1 MAQVQK
7 DGSLVVS
14 HIFLFHPTAAH
25 LVPKKRVRESF
36 LINYWPK
43 SAKRGYRV
51 SKFDSLDLRHAEPA
65 EPQILGL
72 VRVQLNPAILQL
84 WCRDRFAVRKTVDFT
99 RKKKVIGYWNL

>member
-7 DGSLVVS
+7 DSSLVVS

-36 LINYWPK
+36 FINYWPK

-51 SKFDSLDLRHAEPA
+51 KFDSLDLRHAEPA

-84 WCRDRFAVRKTVDFT
+84 WYRDRIAVRKTVEIT
-99 RKKKVIGYWNL
+99 RKKK